1 MTPALPRKRH
11 NPVSRPKGATHAEVT
26 KRLVDDTTPTD
37 RDLFVWDSQIAGF
50 GLKVFPSGQK
60 SYVFQYRTPEGRSRR
75 VTIGKHSDTLTADLA
90 RAQAK
95 KMRRTVEDGGDPMAD
110 RQAARE
116 SMTVAGLLAASLESA
131 KFQSKAESTQAI
143 DRGRIKRHLDPTLG
157 WKFVNKLTGEDVRR
171 AFAAIRDGKTA
182 KKEKTGPRGLAVVK
196 GGEGAAR
203 MAIRLFKAVMVWAAD
218 EGYTST
224 NPAAVVKVG
233 SDGSRDTILEKPEQ
247 YAAMFR
253 VIERMENEKRIRSP
267 VADAIR
273 VIALTGARRGE
284 VAGLRWGHVNLKD
297 GLIKL
302 PPKSH
307 KTGRT
312 TGKPRIIGLPAAAQ
326 TIIARQPEGNPDDF
340 VFSPARGE
348 GVVSLARPWRQIR
361 AEAELPAGIGLH
373 GLRHSLASAMAMN
386 GAQAAEIMTAL
397 GHRQLSTAQRYIH
410 WAQDSRAALAEK
422 SAAHISAA
430 LTGKKKK
437 AQVVQIKKGGRKLT
451 GPRK

>member
-1 MTPALPRKRH
+1 M
-11 NPVSRPKGATHAEVT
+11 PKIT

-50 GLKVFPSGQK
+50 GLKVFPTGVK
-60 SYVFQYRTPEGRSRR
+60 SYVFQFRTPEGRSRR

-90 RAQAK
+90 RAQAM

-110 RQAARE
+110 RQAARD
-116 SMTVAGLLAASLESA
+116 SQTVAELLAAYLESQ
-131 KFQSKAESTQAI
+131 KFQSKADSTRLI
-143 DRGRIKRHLDPTLG
+143 DRGRIKRHLVPTLG
-157 WKFVNKLTGEDVRR
+157 RKFVNKLTGEDVRR

-182 KKEKTGPRGLAVVK
+182 AKEKTGPRGLAVVK

-203 MAIRLFKAVMVWAAD
+203 MAIRLFKAVMVWAVD

-233 SDGSRDTILEKPEQ
+233 SDGNRDTILEKPEQ
-247 YAAMFR
+247 YTAMFR
-253 VIERMENEKRIRSP
+253 VIERMENEKRIRAP

-284 VAGLRWGHVNLKD
+284 VAGLRWEHVNLKD
-297 GLIKL
+297 GVIKL

-307 KTGRT
+307 KTGRA

-326 TIIARQPEGNPDDF
+326 AIIARQPEGNPDDF

-348 GVVSLARPWRQIR
+348 GAVSLAKPWRQIR
-361 AEAELPAGIGLH
+361 KEAELPEGIGLH

-422 SAAHISAA
+422 SASHISAA

-437 AQVVQIKKGGRKLT
+437 AKVVSITNGAKS
-451 GPRK
+451 